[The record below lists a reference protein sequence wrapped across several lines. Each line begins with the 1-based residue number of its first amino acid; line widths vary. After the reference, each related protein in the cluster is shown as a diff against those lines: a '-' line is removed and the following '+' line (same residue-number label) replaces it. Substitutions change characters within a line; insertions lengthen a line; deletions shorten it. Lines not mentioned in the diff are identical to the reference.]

1 METTDAALSGY
12 DALSAY
18 VDDHCLS
25 APKSLGCQ
33 ELKSFSS
40 CKFAEWYWKGSC

>member
-1 METTDAALSGY
+1 METADAALSGY

-18 VDDHCLS
+18 VGDRLS